1 MAPTLTFVH
10 TSPAHIPTFDALLA
24 ELAPD
29 ITARHVADSSL
40 LSEACAHGHV
50 TPELANRIQDVVR
63 EAAAEGD
70 GIVLCTC
77 SSIAPA
83 ALGAAEPGRLTV
95 LRVDEPMAREAVA
108 RGPRITVAATLQT
121 TLTPTRDL
129 ILAAAHEMDRPVEI
143 TELLCA
149 SAWQKFEAGDHAGY
163 VRDVAD
169 QVERA
174 AATTDVIVLAQA
186 SMAAAAQLCP
196 DLPVPVLTSPR
207 SGLQAAIAMVR
218 VSEAAPTNRAD

>member
-129 ILAAAHEMDRPVEI
+129 ILAAA
-143 TELLCA
+143 
-149 SAWQKFEAGDHAGY
+149 
-163 VRDVAD
+163 
-169 QVERA
+169 
-174 AATTDVIVLAQA
+174 
-186 SMAAAAQLCP
+186 QLCP

>member
-1 MAPTLTFVH
+1 LVH

-40 LSEACAHGHV
+40 LSEACTHGRV
-50 TPELANRIQDVVR
+50 TPELAGRIQNVVR
-63 EAAAEGD
+63 AAAAGGES
-70 GIVLCTC
+70 IVLCTC

-83 ALGAAEPGRLTV
+83 TLDAAEPGRLTV
-95 LRVDEPMAREAVA
+95 LRVDAPMAREAVA
-108 RGPRITVAATLQT
+108 SGPRITVAATLQT

-129 ILAAAHEMDRPVEI
+129 ILSAAEEMGRPIEI

-163 VRDVAD
+163 DRDVAH
-169 QVERA
+169 QLERA
-174 AATTDVIVLAQA
+174 AAATDVIVLAQA

-207 SGLQAAIAMVR
+207 SGIQAAIAAVR
-218 VSEAAPTNRAD
+218 ASERASDQLR